1 MSTATQSPR
10 KGKVKWPILLV
21 GGGLVLAL
29 VLLLSSG
36 FGKDPHAIP
45 SMLEGRSAV
54 SFSLVDLDG
63 NPVSLEGLRGTP
75 VILNFWSTWCQPC
88 KIEHPYF
95 QDAARAFPQV
105 KFYGML
111 YGDEPEKAK
120 RFLRQTHSAYPT
132 LVDPGGRVAID
143 YGVTGVPETFFI
155 DREGRIVK
163 KVSGVVPPDLLQE
176 MILRMTA
183 P

>member
-1 MSTATQSPR
+1 MSDTAR
-10 KGKVKWPILLV
+10 KGKVNWPILVV
-21 GGGLVLAL
+21 GGSLVLGL
-29 VLLLSSG
+29 VLLLYSG

-45 SMLEGRSAV
+45 SMLEGRPAV
-54 SFSLVDLDG
+54 GFALKDLDG
-63 NPVSLEGLRGTP
+63 NPVSLESLRGTP

-95 QDAARAFPQV
+95 QDAARAFPGV

-111 YGDEPEKAK
+111 YGDDPQKAR
-120 RFLRQTHSAYPT
+120 RFLKQSQSAYPT
-132 LVDPGGRVAID
+132 LYDPTNRVSID

-155 DREGRIVK
+155 DREGMIVK
-163 KVSGVVPPDLLQE
+163 KVSGVVAPDVLQQ
-176 MILRMTA
+176 MIQRLEQ

>member
-1 MSTATQSPR
+1 MSDAAR
-10 KGKVKWPILLV
+10 KGKVNWPILLV
-21 GGGLVLAL
+21 GGSVVLGL

-45 SMLEGRSAV
+45 SMLEGRPAV
-54 SFSLVDLDG
+54 DFALEDLDG
-63 NPVSLEGLRGTP
+63 NRVSLESLRGTP

-105 KFYGML
+105 NFYGML
-111 YGDEPEKAK
+111 YGDEPEKAR
-120 RFLRQTHSAYPT
+120 RFLKQSRSAYPT
-132 LVDPGGRVAID
+132 LFDPGNRIAID

-155 DREGRIVK
+155 DREGKIAK
-163 KVSGVVPPDLLQE
+163 KVSGIVPPDLLQE
-176 MILRMTA
+176 MIRRMTQ
-183 P
+183 